1 VRAAIESAAQADAA
15 QADAI
20 ERATLAGYSALFGA
34 LAELGFKARNG
45 GAPGSWPATATRPPT
60 YQC

>member
-1 VRAAIESAAQADAA
+1 VRAAIVAADA

>member
-1 VRAAIESAAQADAA
+1 VRAAIESAT

-34 LAELGFKARNG
+34 LAELGFKARARNG
-45 GAPGSWPATATRPPT
+45 GSWPATATRPPT